1 MIRAL
6 LLLLVLGST
15 VAIGCGPDGDP
26 VAVTPPTVDSQLR
39 VTLTEIEKSGQ
50 PLGSGG
56 MVIQEGIEA
65 IRAQDPAKAAALD
78 AEFQN
83 LASANTP
90 AAVKSSAKTML
101 DTLK

>member
-1 MIRAL
+1 MRAL
-6 LLLLVLGST
+6 LLLLVLGCT
-15 VAIGCGPDGDP
+15 VATGCGPTGDP
-26 VAVTPPTVDSQLR
+26 VAVTPPTVDAQLR
-39 VTLTEIEKSGQ
+39 ATLTEIEKSGE

-65 IRAQDPAKAAALD
+65 VRAQDPAKAAALD

-83 LASANTP
+83 LSSANTS
-90 AAVKSSAKTML
+90 AAVKSAAKTML